1 MSFVC
6 GEFWIVLVC
15 FPVVFVLKGVN
26 MWEDILLSRMRRGRF
41 RKFLPAEGFQAHVGG
56 TQLPRG

>member
-1 MSFVC
+1 M
-6 GEFWIVLVC
+6 C